1 MFRIILAIFII
12 VPAIE
17 ISVLIALGH
26 FVGGWTTFG
35 LILLSGFLGAY
46 FAKREGRKVLEYARF
61 EWSQGQLPAQ
71 QLLDGIC
78 IFLGGILLI
87 TPGFITDIFG
97 FLLVFPY
104 TRPIFKVMLL
114 ALIQR
119 QISKGNIH
127 WINRR

>member
-1 MFRIILAIFII
+1 MFRIILAIFIL

-17 ISVLIALGH
+17 ISILIALGH

-35 LILLSGFLGAY
+35 LIIASGVLGAY

-71 QLLDGIC
+71 HLLDGIC
-78 IFLGGILLI
+78 IFLGGLLLI

-104 TRPIFKVMLL
+104 TRPVFKVMLL
-114 ALIQR
+114 ALIQK
-119 QISKGNIH
+119 QMSKGNIH

>member
-1 MFRIILAIFII
+1 MFRIMLAIFII

-35 LILLSGFLGAY
+35 LILLSGFLGVY
-46 FAKREGRKVLEYARF
+46 FAKREGRKVLEYAKF

-71 QLLDGIC
+71 HLLDGIC

>member
-1 MFRIILAIFII
+1 MLRIILAIFII

-26 FVGGWTTFG
+26 FIGGWTTFG
-35 LILLSGFLGAY
+35 LILLSGFLGIY

-71 QLLDGIC
+71 HLLDGIC

-104 TRPIFKVMLL
+104 TRPIFKVILL

>member
-1 MFRIILAIFII
+1 MLRIILAIFII

-26 FVGGWTTFG
+26 FIGGWTTFG
-35 LILLSGFLGAY
+35 LILLSGFLGIY

-71 QLLDGIC
+71 HLLDGIC

>member
-1 MFRIILAIFII
+1 MLRIMIAIFIL

-17 ISVLIALGH
+17 ITLLITLGH
-26 FVGGWTTFG
+26 YIGGWTTFA
-35 LILLSGFLGAY
+35 LILLSGFLGVY
-46 FAKREGRKVLEYARF
+46 FAKREWRKVLEYAKY

-71 QLLDGIC
+71 HLLDGIC

-114 ALIQR
+114 AIIQK
-119 QISKGNIH
+119 QIGRGRMRF
-127 WINRR
+127 INRR

>member
-1 MFRIILAIFII
+1 MLRIILAIFIL

-17 ISVLIALGH
+17 ISLLIMMGH
-26 FVGGWTTFG
+26 FVGGWTTFA
-35 LILLSGFLGAY
+35 LIILSGFLGAY

-71 QLLDGIC
+71 HLLDGIC

-119 QISKGNIH
+119 QIGKGNIH

>member
-1 MFRIILAIFII
+1 MLRIILAIFII

-26 FVGGWTTFG
+26 FIGGWTTFG
-35 LILLSGFLGAY
+35 LILLSGFLGIY

-119 QISKGNIH
+119 QISKGKIH

>member
-1 MFRIILAIFII
+1 MLRIILAIFII

-26 FVGGWTTFG
+26 FIGGWTTFG
-35 LILLSGFLGAY
+35 LILLSGFLGIY

-71 QLLDGIC
+71 QLMDGIC

>member
-1 MFRIILAIFII
+1 MFRIILAVFIL

-17 ISVLIALGH
+17 ITFLIMMGH
-26 FVGGWTTFG
+26 LVGGWLTFA
-35 LILLSGFLGAY
+35 LIILSGFLGAY
-46 FAKREGRKVLEYARF
+46 FARREGRKVLEYARF
-61 EWSQGQLPAQ
+61 EWSQGQLPAG

-104 TRPIFKVMLL
+104 TRPIFKAMLL

-119 QISKGNIH
+119 QIGKGNIH